1 MRESEL
7 ILKGQ
12 LFLDSGRLRGSFFQR
27 AVVLV
32 CEEGAKGTFG
42 LVLNRA
48 SGTNVGGLLVAGLPE
63 TLEACPLFVGG
74 PVEPSAL
81 SFLRTETFLPDANVL
96 PSLSVGYSW
105 DGLCEIEASFSPAR
119 KIRIFAGYAGWSPGQ
134 LEEEVRCGAW
144 IQHPASIPLIFDVN
158 ARQLWETI
166 LRQKGWRY
174 RLLAQMPEDPSLN

>member
-1 MRESEL
+1 MAPE
-7 ILKGQ
+7 
-12 LFLDSGRLRGSFFQR
+12 FFER

-32 CEEGAKGTFG
+32 CEESAEGAFG

-48 SGTNVGGLLVAGLPE
+48 SGTNVGGMLVTGLPE
-63 TLEACPLFVGG
+63 TLEDCPLFVGG

-96 PSLSVGYSW
+96 PNLSVGFSW
-105 DGLCEIEASFSPAR
+105 DSLCEIEGSFSPTR

-144 IQHPASIPLIFDVN
+144 IQHPASIPLIFDIN

-174 RLLAQMPEDPSLN
+174 RLLAQMPEDLSLN